1 MPNFKGLS
9 YSIVGD
15 EKKSATSLK
24 RESELSSGLSSG
36 FSRLNFNVKVPPK
49 GLTLSFTP
57 KKLFKKK
64 IKDLI
69 KLKPKL
75 VDLSG
80 FQNLGFQSSL
90 VGYDENAILLGN
102 TDKPMSPRLMNWVEP
117 YLISGFKKTLFYTE
131 VNSGLKEG
139 DRVFIIGGN
148 YDSDELI
155 KKDKYKG
162 GRDGYKVLY
171 VDKCQIVL
179 DIDYDGTKPW
189 QEDDDDNF
197 IRVHFIDNIDDF
209 ISVEK
214 AITTRGGQFDRKFNK
229 YQNNIIYSNK
239 NYGPVNVW
247 GNQLKLFEAPGF
259 FVRTPN
265 PILSIDNTF
274 NTLGIGF
281 NLTGQVY
288 DIVKQT
294 DGKLI
299 LGGSFTS
306 YNGINVGRIIRL
318 LPNGNIDNT
327 FNSGGVGFDG
337 IVESIAL
344 QSNGKI
350 IVAGR
355 FTKYNNSSSFYS
367 RIIRLNT
374 NGSVDTSPGTSFT
387 STSFNWVFGQE
398 RINKVLVV
406 PSPLA
411 DADKVYIGGN
421 FTSIS
426 GNSRNRIARLN
437 INGTLDL
444 TFNPGTGFN
453 GIGIDLVKTLEIQP
467 DGKILVGGS
476 FTMFN
481 GQQIR
486 KLIRLFVNGLADTTN
501 FALNGFPNNSN
512 ISIYSI
518 VVQPDGNILVG
529 GNFTSYST
537 SILYRIA
544 RFDTNCLLD
553 TSFATNTNPLQL
565 DNDVRT
571 ILFDN
576 GEIYL
581 GGNFLNYSKILRLNL
596 DGTLNEVLPSQS
608 GFNYTVY
615 KLIKD
620 STNKLVVG
628 GDFSYFNSVA
638 VRKITRLETT
648 NWLNI
653 TNKFI
658 VGSFSEALSPTY
670 NNNGNVKIFN
680 GSFTYSINE
689 PVSFRKDYV
698 YKFDKAEEPNNFQ
711 GTYSTWKVNVK
722 YLRPIIS
729 KTNFRDGNFDGEWN
743 VGLFGRHDK
752 QINWEGN
759 VSKWNTGTLLNTRW
773 LKGDLKSKFS
783 LTESYFT
790 EVDNDGFPSQKLNG
804 PNNNGRGF
812 NFLIDSVMLKS
823 KIENASFYDSNLGS
837 PTTPYSIVEK
847 KILNS
852 SFIADID
859 VRRAYF
865 ENCVFKNA
873 KVKNSEIRT
882 STVINS
888 DLDNIKTVNSY
899 FKKSYIKNSDYISDN
914 VIKILAYDEFN
925 INMDSN
931 FNSPTHKVYKFYIR
945 KSDYHRLNQGDYF
958 YLKGIDVIDGQ
969 KKLLNLFDKKF
980 KLTHWYEYDDVL
992 DTNDNF
998 YKRGI
1003 DLVAFLTTPE
1013 ENSYTYTTVKD
1024 LSGNISN
1031 QVVST
1036 NVNKNYSVDII
1047 YSMYDKN
1054 NLPVSGLNLNRADSV
1069 FQLYS
1074 NETILVNHGES
1085 QLVPTG
1091 AILTGTL
1098 TNPGIGYFNT
1108 TGVSSV
1114 GGTGSGSTF
1123 DILAS
1128 VTNAFGGSITLPGT
1142 GYVDDIGVTASFSSG
1157 VGTGITLDI
1166 ITNGLGNISSATINE
1181 PGSGYAVGEIVTISG
1196 GNNDATFTIN
1206 AITGGEITSISI
1218 NNPGFGY
1225 QEGDVITISGGLAT
1239 YTVTTVTTTPTYTNN
1254 YQSIVVPSGYY
1265 DGYPY
1270 YELTDGSNTISYIF
1284 FTSSSYSS
1292 SGQSRWEHWQ
1302 GFNAITGA
1310 TSGEFYTILST
1321 TNSVPNSSTISWV
1334 QSIDSNQ
1341 FVFNS
1346 NIYNPNPDL
1355 PQSFGNIVN
1364 TTLGYVIDS
1373 DFESGVLERS
1383 NWNSGSFINLNNDA
1397 NITLPTNSGGF
1408 YDLTLQ
1414 TNTDTLIA
1422 KTTNDSSA
1430 REMNEDCF
1438 DVGTVV
1444 FLNTVTY
1451 DTRGKIFGFTISN
1464 IGTGYSPGSQI
1475 PLIGGSGTG
1484 SFVTITSNPIGTIVG
1499 LTLQNQG
1506 FGYTPAATGG
1516 VVFNVSTN
1524 NLGPSVGFGLTVNIV
1539 VDFGGPFNTEVTSVT
1554 INNPGIGYLVGDIV
1568 TILGNPSV
1576 ITPAQLLITSVTN
1589 GNVTSVSLN
1598 FGGIQYSVGD
1608 ILTISGGNNNATI
1621 TVLSTTGS
1629 KTKLPDTYK
1638 IINKISN
1645 SQFELKEVTSG
1656 TTSLAPLLDGGIFYT
1671 ELANNRY
1678 GYLHQAKFITNSVK
1692 SGFLK
1697 KIYLKQNLLKNFD
1710 INLQDKD
1717 FNNLLLFKN
1726 LLFSDVL
1733 FTNNSNILSKASYVQ
1748 SVFSEGDDYWDEG
1761 LLYNSVW
1768 NGGIFRN
1775 GLIKESSWHDGTFVN
1790 GLFYQSRSFNANP
1803 SINYQ
1808 YYDVDRIKNYWKD
1821 GQTSATISNDRYSWR
1836 GGTFSSGEFLKSDWE
1851 KGLFVTGKFWNSK
1864 WYAGTFS
1871 SGVIGDK
1878 SLTFEDTWFYNGL
1891 IKTAIVENAALYGVD
1906 SSLYGLSQSNIVWE
1920 TGTFNNGIFG
1930 CDIIVQQSSYHT
1942 ALWKTGT
1949 FNGGE
1954 FRTNGKWLT
1963 GTFNSGKFISGFGWT
1978 YSLTLNQMSNLKS
1991 QYAWETGEFNGGEFG
2006 DKGTATN
2013 STWWSGEFNG
2023 GLFQGRIWNEGV
2035 FTSGR
2040 FRGSGPVT
2048 PVGGYSVD
2056 AMTESNASIFVD
2068 SFSSS
2073 FYGVWRSGIV
2083 SDSKDEFIKDKKL
2096 FTIPARSVITR
2107 VPKTIVNFDNML
2119 WISGTF
2125 SHPGGTI
2132 TKSVWLD
2139 GSFKRGK
2146 FKDSSFNPWVTR
2158 IGDITPSFNL
2168 NDNLIQAS
2176 GSCIWED
2183 GRLEESDFYISQWK
2197 RGQFLSGTAFGMV
2210 WKDGVTNYM
2219 NAYNVF
2225 WENGT
2230 WRNGNWNGSYFVFD
2244 GDITPDFNKQIIWRG
2259 MSWADSPYLH
2269 VWNVF
2274 REEIAESE
2282 ILSATSS
2289 TPTIVDIWGSL
2300 PVYENSPAIRSD
2312 IRLKENLIKIS
2323 QSKSGINIYK
2333 FNYKDDNRLYQGVI
2347 AQELLNTEYEK
2358 SVKLIEGYYHVDYSL
2373 IDVEFKE
2380 INI

>member
-24 RESELSSGLSSG
+24 RESELTSGLSSG
-36 FSRLNFNVKVPPK
+36 FSRLNFNVKIPPK

-155 KKDKYKG
+155 KEDKYKG

-171 VDKCQIVL
+171 VDKCQVVL
-179 DIDYDGTKPW
+179 DIDYDGMKPW

-197 IRVHFIDNIDDF
+197 IRAHFINNIDDF

-229 YQNNIIYSNK
+229 YQNNIIYTNK
-239 NYGPVNVW
+239 NYGPVTVW
-247 GNQLKLFEAPGF
+247 GNLVKLSEAPGF
-259 FVRTPN
+259 FVRTPS
-265 PILSIDNTF
+265 PILSIDSTF
-274 NTLGIGF
+274 NSLGIGF

-288 DIVKQT
+288 DIVKQP

-299 LGGSFTS
+299 VGGSFTT
-306 YNGINVGRIIRL
+306 YNGVSVGRIIRL
-318 LPNGNIDNT
+318 LSNGNIDNT
-327 FNSGGVGFDG
+327 FNSGGVGFNG
-337 IVESIAL
+337 IVESIGL

-350 IVAGR
+350 IVGGR
-355 FTKYNNSSSFYS
+355 FTSYNGSGTLNS
-367 RIIRLNT
+367 RLIRLNS
-374 NGSVDTSPGTSFT
+374 NGTPDNIFITTGYS
-387 STSFNWVFGQE
+387 WVFGQE
-398 RINKVLVV
+398 RINKVLVI
-406 PSPLA
+406 PTGIAGA
-411 DADKVYIGGN
+411 DNIYIGGN
-421 FTSIS
+421 FTTIQS
-426 GNSRNRIARLN
+426 NSRNRIARLN
-437 INGTLDL
+437 SNGTLDT
-444 TFNPGTGFN
+444 TFNPGSGFN
-453 GIGIDLVKTLEIQP
+453 GTGLDLVKTIAIQP

-476 FTMFN
+476 FTVYN
-481 GQQIR
+481 GIQIR
-486 KLIRLFVNGLADTTN
+486 KVIRLLDTGTSDIPN
-501 FALNGFPNNSN
+501 FMINGFPNNSN
-512 ISIYSI
+512 ISVYSI
-518 VVQPDGNILVG
+518 EVQADGSILVG
-529 GNFTSYST
+529 GNFTSYSLT
-537 SILYRIA
+537 PVFKIA
-544 RFDTNCLLD
+544 RFDSNCSLD
-553 TSFATNTNPLQL
+553 TSFITNSNLLQL
-565 DNDVRT
+565 DSDVRT
-571 ILFDN
+571 ILFNN

-581 GGNFLNYSKILRLNL
+581 GGNFINYSKILRLNI
-596 DGTLNEVLPSQS
+596 DGTINEIIPTQS

-615 KLIKD
+615 KLILD

-670 NNNGNVKIFN
+670 YNNGKVKVFN

-689 PVSFRKDYV
+689 PVNFRKDYV

-711 GTYSTWKVNVK
+711 GTYSTWKVDVK

-752 QINWEGN
+752 QIIWEGD

-783 LTESYFT
+783 LTESYYT

-837 PTTPYSIVEK
+837 TNTSYSVVEK

-852 SFIADID
+852 SFTADVD

-865 ENCVFKNA
+865 ENCVFRNA

-882 STVINS
+882 STAINS

-914 VIKILAYDEFN
+914 VVKILSYDEFN
-925 INMDSN
+925 IYMDSN

-958 YLKGIDVIDGQ
+958 YLKGIDVVDGQ
-969 KKLLNLFDKKF
+969 KKLLNIFDKKF

-992 DTNDNF
+992 DSNDNF

-1003 DLVAFLTTPE
+1003 DLSAFLTTPE

-1024 LSGNISN
+1024 LAGNISN
-1031 QVVST
+1031 QVVLA

-1047 YSMYDKN
+1047 YSMFDKN
-1054 NLPVSGLNLNRADSV
+1054 NLPVSGLNLNRADTV
-1069 FQLYS
+1069 FQLYG
-1074 NETILVNHGES
+1074 NETLLVNYGES
-1085 QLVPTG
+1085 QTLQSG
-1091 AILTGTL
+1091 AILTGFL
-1098 TNPGIGYFNT
+1098 SNGGFGYSNSN
-1108 TGVSSV
+1108 GVSSNSL
-1114 GGTGSGSTF
+1114 SGLGATF
-1123 DILAS
+1123 DITTSTSGILS
-1128 VTNAFGGSITLPGT
+1128 LGVVSSPGT
-1142 GYVDDIGVTASFSSG
+1142 GYIDDVGVITTG
-1157 VGTGITLDI
+1157 INGTGATLNITTI
-1166 ITNGLGNISSATINE
+1166 GGSVISATIDF
-1181 PGSGYAVGEIVTISG
+1181 GGYGYIVGDVLTISG
-1196 GNNDATFTIN
+1196 GNNDATFTVSSVSGGV
-1206 AITGGEITSISI
+1206 ITDISV
-1218 NNPGFGY
+1218 NNPGGGY
-1225 QEGDVITISGGLAT
+1225 SEGDVITILGGNGVAT
-1239 YTVTTVTTTPTYTNN
+1239 FVVSTATTLPTYTNN
-1254 YQSIVVPSGYY
+1254 YENTISPSGYY

-1270 YELTDGSNTISYIF
+1270 YQLLDGTSNTISYIF

-1292 SGQSRWEHWQ
+1292 PGTGRWEHWQ
-1302 GFNAITGA
+1302 SFNPITGA
-1310 TSGEFYTILST
+1310 TSGQFYTTLST
-1321 TNSVPNSSTISWV
+1321 TNSVPDSSTISWIQDV
-1334 QSIDSNQ
+1334 DTNQ
-1341 FVFNS
+1341 FIFNS
-1346 NIYNPNPDL
+1346 TIYNPSASL
-1355 PQSFGNIVN
+1355 PQYFGNIVN
-1364 TTLGYVIDS
+1364 TTNGYVIDS

-1397 NITLPTNSGGF
+1397 NITLQTNKGGF
-1408 YDLTLQ
+1408 YNLTLQ

-1422 KTTNDSSA
+1422 NTTNDNSA

-1451 DTRGKIFGFTISN
+1451 DTRGKIFGFTLSS
-1464 IGTGYSPGSQI
+1464 IGSGYLAGSQI
-1475 PLIGGSGTG
+1475 PLVGGSGTG
-1484 SFVTITSNPIGTIVG
+1484 SSVTITSSPIGTILN

-1524 NLGPSVGFGLTVNIV
+1524 NITGFGFGLTVNIV
-1539 VDFGGPFNTEVTSVT
+1539 VDFGGPSNTEVTSAI
-1554 INNPGIGYLVGDIV
+1554 INNPGIGYQVGDIV
-1568 TILGNPSV
+1568 TINQNGPS
-1576 ITPAQLLITSVTN
+1576 TPLTFAELLITSISN
-1589 GNVTSVSLN
+1589 GGVTSVSLN
-1598 FGGIQYSVGD
+1598 FGGIQYTPGD
-1608 ILTISGGNNNATI
+1608 VLTISGGNNNATV
-1621 TVLSTTGS
+1621 TVLSVTGS
-1629 KTKLPDTYK
+1629 KVKLPDTYK
-1638 IINKISN
+1638 VINKISN

-1748 SVFSEGDDYWDEG
+1748 SIFSEGDDYWDEG

-1775 GLIKESSWHDGTFVN
+1775 GLVKESSWHDGTFVT

-1803 SINYQ
+1803 SLTYQ

-1821 GQTSATISNDRYSWR
+1821 GATSPIISNDRYSWR

-1878 SLTFEDTWFYNGL
+1878 SLTFADTWFYNGL

-1906 SSLYGLSQSNIVWE
+1906 SSYYGLSQSNIVWE

-1930 CDIIVQQSSYHT
+1930 CDIINQQSSYHT

-1963 GTFNSGKFISGFGWT
+1963 GTFNGGKFISGFGWT

-1991 QYAWETGEFNGGEFG
+1991 EYAWETGEFNGGEFG
-2006 DKGTATN
+2006 DMGMATN

-2056 AMTESNASIFVD
+2056 AMTESNASIFID

-2073 FYGVWRSGIV
+2073 FYGVWKSGIV
-2083 SDSKDEFIKDKKL
+2083 SDSKDDFIKDKKL
-2096 FTIPARSVITR
+2096 FTIPVRSVITS

-2119 WISGTF
+2119 WLSGSF

-2146 FKDSSFNPWVTR
+2146 FKESSFNPWVTR
-2158 IGDITPSFNL
+2158 IGDSTPSFNL
-2168 NDNLIQAS
+2168 NDDLIQAS

-2197 RGQFLSGTAFGMV
+2197 RGQFLTGTAFGMV

-2274 REEIAESE
+2274 KEEIAESE
-2282 ILSATSS
+2282 LLSASAS
-2289 TPTIVDIWGSL
+2289 TVSIINVFDSIITVDF
-2300 PVYENSPAIRSD
+2300 PNIRSD
-2312 IRLKENLIKIS
+2312 FRLKENLVKIGIS
-2323 QSKSGINIYK
+2323 NNGINIYR
-2333 FNYKDDNRLYQGVI
+2333 FNYIGENKIYQGVI
-2347 AQELLNTEYEK
+2347 AQELLNTQYEN
-2358 SVKLIEGYYHVDYSL
+2358 SLKLVDGYYHVNYSI